1 MRMQELLEKDK
12 EKIISQIAS
21 APTSEEA
28 AKAVDGEFTKIL
40 YAFNDEEESDT
51 IKTAAYNMVQ
61 TARSSSL
68 LLDCDGETKVWGK
81 TAYTRN
87 EAKKSHTFIIFALAG
102 VFCIAGAILLFAAKE
117 DALDTILS
125 QTPVLVL
132 AIAGVILMFLAGAG
146 SKSKSKGKKEDLYGV
161 TLPDGQKVY
170 RAMLSTVLA
179 IDKRLDEMRTAETIE
194 KKKRLREDN
203 GGFDPKQIDLLS
215 RILEDAYTE
224 KESVY
229 AQEMISHI
237 KFYLHSNMIE
247 TLDYTPE
254 NRAMFDLMPSSQRA
268 TLRPALVM
276 DGRLLKK
283 GLATGG
289 Q

>member
-21 APTSEEA
+21 APNSEEA
-28 AKAVDGEFTKIL
+28 AKAVDNEFTKIL
-40 YAFNDEEESDT
+40 YAFNDEEESDN
-51 IKTAAYNMVQ
+51 IKAAAYNMVQ
-61 TARSSSL
+61 TAKASSL

-81 TAYTRN
+81 TSYAQN
-87 EAKKSHTFIIFALAG
+87 EAKKSYTFLIFALIG
-102 VFCIAGAILLFAAKE
+102 VICIAGAILLFAAKE
-117 DALDTILS
+117 DALSTLLE
-125 QTPVLVL
+125 QTPILLLLAAGSVLL
-132 AIAGVILMFLAGAG
+132 FFAGAG
-146 SKSKSKGKKEDLYGV
+146 SKKRAKGKKEDLYGE

-179 IDKRLDEMRTAETIE
+179 IDKRLDEMRTAEAIE
-194 KKKRLREDN
+194 RKKQLREDN
-203 GGFDPKQIDLLS
+203 GGFDSKQIDMLS

-237 KFYLHSNMIE
+237 KFYLHSYSIE
-247 TLDYTPE
+247 ALDYTPE
-254 NRAMFDLMPSSQRA
+254 NRAMFDLMPSARRA